1 LIDKRASWFEGYAQE
16 GEVWN
21 YGTTADLAG
30 RYSGA
35 YLSGLGVSMDV
46 QPTGTASQVLIQE
59 KILLIGYAIA
69 SGSLPPGNR
78 IFK

>member
-1 LIDKRASWFEGYAQE
+1 
-16 GEVWN
+16 
-21 YGTTADLAG
+21 
-30 RYSGA
+30 
-35 YLSGLGVSMDV
+35 MDV